1 MFKIKILENENKL
14 LNEVSIQNSSTNLE
28 SSIFPNLGAS
38 LQKLSI
44 NGIEIIDG
52 ITNNEEGLKVYNNKF
67 NASLLFPFPN
77 RIDDGKYNFNTT
89 TYQLYCNEATLN
101 NALHGHIFNKTFEIV
116 KTEASEN
123 YAKIVL
129 NYTNNGTITGF
140 PFAYKFEVTY
150 VFYVNK
156 VTIEMQ
162 VKNIDIKPFPF
173 GLGWHPYFKSD
184 NLATS
189 VLNFEG
195 NKKYDLDV
203 KMIPKNKINLPF
215 KTPLTINDTFLDDC
229 FLINKPQV
237 TFNTTNYNVQLDFI
251 SNTPESF
258 LQCYTPHTRDSI
270 AIEPMTCAPNSF
282 NNLHGLKTLNPD
294 EHYNWQITM
303 HFDIL

>member
-1 MFKIKILENENKL
+1 MFKIKIIENENKL

-44 NGIEIIDG
+44 KGIEIIDG
-52 ITNNEEGLKVYNNKF
+52 ITNNEEGLTTYKSKF
-67 NASLLFPFPN
+67 NSSFLFPFPN
-77 RIDDGKYNFNTT
+77 RINNGKYTFNKTE
-89 TYQLYCNEATLN
+89 YQLMCNETALN
-101 NALHGHIFNKTFEIV
+101 NALHGHIYNKPFGIS
-116 KTEASEN
+116 KTEATKDKAVISLTYSNQETS
-123 YAKIVL
+123 I
-129 NYTNNGTITGF
+129 GF
-140 PFAYKFEVTY
+140 PFAYKLDFTY
-150 VFYVNK
+150 TFTKNSITIDFNVVNTCK
-156 VTIEMQ
+156 EE
-162 VKNIDIKPFPF
+162 FPF

-282 NNLHGLKTLNPD
+282 NNLHGLKTLNPE

-303 HFDIL
+303 HFEII